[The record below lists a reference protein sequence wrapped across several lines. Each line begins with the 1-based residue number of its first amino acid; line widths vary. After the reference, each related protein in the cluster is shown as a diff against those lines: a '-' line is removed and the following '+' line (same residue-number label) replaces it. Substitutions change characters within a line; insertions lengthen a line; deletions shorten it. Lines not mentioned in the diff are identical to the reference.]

1 MRLPYQLTM
10 NNLYIINIFTSHTK
24 TVRRDVDQNRIANL
38 TQKRLYFSY
47 LLSLIFLYVCPFY
60 SCLIYFSSFC
70 LEVCSLK
77 IM

>member
-24 TVRRDVDQNRIANL
+24 TVRRDVDQNRIAKL

-47 LLSLIFLYVCPFY
+47 LLSLIFL
-60 SCLIYFSSFC
+60 
-70 LEVCSLK
+70 
-77 IM
+77 